1 MHIEETETGME
12 TALAATTAATTAATR
27 PDTATTKA
35 TTEATVASVTA
46 SGTEATTASTTASTT
61 EATRATAATDAPPAP
76 GPAGGERLIAGRYR
90 LLSRL
95 GEGGMGTVWRAHDE
109 TLHREVAV
117 KEVRAP
123 AGLRA
128 EDIARMY
135 SRLEREAWAAARI
148 PDRNVITV
156 HDVVMEDDRP
166 WIVMELVQGRSLA
179 ELLRDEGP
187 LTPRH
192 AARIG
197 ADVLSALRAAHA
209 VGVEHRDVKPANV
222 LLAKDG
228 RVVLSD
234 FGIAVVEGST
244 ALTMTGELVG
254 SPEYLPP
261 ERALGRPSGPESD
274 LWSLGVML
282 YAAVEGIS
290 PFRHATALS
299 TLRAVVDEEPPV
311 PTRAGPLAP
320 LIAGLLR
327 KEPAD
332 RTPAAEA
339 AMALRD
345 IAHEPDTTTTAAPIR
360 PTVTTPAP
368 AAETAT
374 ATTPTATDEAT
385 ATTAHAA
392 TDEATATT
400 AHTVTNEATATTAHA
415 ATDARTATPT
425 PETSPAPGTTPAPGT
440 SPAPRTTPA
449 PDATSEPVTEGPAR
463 IEAAEAPATSA
474 RPRRPRTVLLVAAG
488 VAACAL
494 TAGGLTYALSGNDVD
509 TAAGSGVRMSVA
521 GANTTYT
528 GSCPTPEGR
537 APAFT
542 ATFTA
547 SEPTLISY
555 RWVSG
560 DGSVVDPHWRTLSIG
575 DKANPTGH
583 DTVRLTTYSKAGTLT
598 TGMAVEL
605 QSPTRTLSNPVPFSI
620 TCTG

>member
-1 MHIEETETGME
+1 MYNDETETVTE
-12 TALAATTAATTAATR
+12 TALAGTTAATSADTATTAATTAGTDAAGGT
-27 PDTATTKA
+27 DT
-35 TTEATVASVTA
+35 V
-46 SGTEATTASTTASTT
+46 TTAA
-61 EATRATAATDAPPAP
+61 AP
-76 GPAGGERLIAGRYR
+76 GPQSAQRLVAGRYR

-95 GEGGMGTVWRAHDE
+95 GEGGMGTVWRARDE

-123 AGLRA
+123 VGLRA
-128 EDIARMY
+128 GDITRMY

-148 PDRNVITV
+148 PDRNVVTV

-166 WIVMELVQGRSLA
+166 WIVMELIRGQSLA
-179 ELLRDEGP
+179 DLLRAEGP

-197 ADVLSALRAAHA
+197 AEVLSALRAAHA
-209 VGVEHRDVKPANV
+209 AGVEHRDVKPANV
-222 LLAKDG
+222 LLAQDG

-234 FGIAVVEGST
+234 FGIAMVEGST
-244 ALTMTGELVG
+244 ALTMTGEVVG

-290 PFRHATALS
+290 PFRQDTALS
-299 TLRAVVDEEPPV
+299 TLRAVVDEEPPE

-320 LIAGLLR
+320 VIAGLLR
-327 KEPAD
+327 KEPAE
-332 RTPAAEA
+332 RTPAAEVA
-339 AMALRD
+339 VALRD
-345 IAHEPDTTTTAAPIR
+345 IAHEPDATTTASRIP
-360 PTVTTPAP
+360 PTPTPTPTAAP
-368 AAETAT
+368 AQT
-374 ATTPTATDEAT
+374 ATTPVPVPVPEGT
-385 ATTAHAA
+385 ATTA
-392 TDEATATT
+392 EATA
-400 AHTVTNEATATTAHA
+400 AEAA
-415 ATDARTATPT
+415 ASPAAPEANTPRRMPRTA
-425 PETSPAPGTTPAPGT
+425 
-440 SPAPRTTPA
+440 
-449 PDATSEPVTEGPAR
+449 V
-463 IEAAEAPATSA
+463 
-474 RPRRPRTVLLVAAG
+474 LVAAG
-488 VAACAL
+488 AAACVL
-494 TAGGLTYALSGNDVD
+494 IAGGLAYALNGNDGD
-509 TAAGSGVRMSVA
+509 TAPGSGVRVSVA

-547 SEPTLISY
+547 PEPTLISY

-560 DGSVVDPHWRTLSIG
+560 DGSVVDPHWRTMSIG

-583 DTVRLTTYSKAGTLT
+583 DTVRLTTYTKAGTLT

>member
-1 MHIEETETGME
+1 MHSEENETVTE
-12 TALAATTAATTAATR
+12 TALAASSAATTAATTAVTSEVTR
-27 PDTATTKA
+27 VDA
-35 TTEATVASVTA
+35 
-46 SGTEATTASTTASTT
+46 
-61 EATRATAATDAPPAP
+61 ATAVAAP
-76 GPAGGERLIAGRYR
+76 GGEGGERLVAGRYR

-95 GEGGMGTVWRAHDE
+95 GEGGMGTVWRARDE
-109 TLHREVAV
+109 SLHREVAV

-128 EDIARMY
+128 DDIARMY

-148 PDRNVITV
+148 PDRNVVTV

-166 WIVMELVQGRSLA
+166 WIVMELIRGQSLA
-179 ELLRDEGP
+179 DLLRAEGP

-192 AARIG
+192 AAHIG
-197 ADVLSALRAAHA
+197 AEVLSALRAAHA

-222 LLAKDG
+222 LIAQDG

-234 FGIAVVEGST
+234 FGIAMVEGST
-244 ALTMTGELVG
+244 ALTMTGEVVG

-290 PFRHATALS
+290 PFRQSTALS
-299 TLRAVVDEEPPV
+299 TLRAVVDEEPPE

-320 LIAGLLR
+320 VIAGLLR
-327 KEPAD
+327 KEPAE
-332 RTPAAEA
+332 RTPASEVAG
-339 AMALRD
+339 ALRD
-345 IAHEPDTTTTAAPIR
+345 IAHEPDATTAASRVVPPPTPTPQPATATAPVPAPVPVPVPVPVPEEASTTAATPAAATTTTAA
-360 PTVTTPAP
+360 
-368 AAETAT
+368 
-374 ATTPTATDEAT
+374 ATT
-385 ATTAHAA
+385 
-392 TDEATATT
+392 
-400 AHTVTNEATATTAHA
+400 
-415 ATDARTATPT
+415 
-425 PETSPAPGTTPAPGT
+425 
-440 SPAPRTTPA
+440 
-449 PDATSEPVTEGPAR
+449 
-463 IEAAEAPATSA
+463 AEAPAVASPAVASPGVPAAAAPGRKSRTAVVVSA
-474 RPRRPRTVLLVAAG
+474 GAAVCVLI
-488 VAACAL
+488 
-494 TAGGLTYALSGNDVD
+494 AGGIAYALSGNDKD
-509 TAAGSGVRMSVA
+509 AAPGSGVRVTVA
-521 GANTTYT
+521 GTNTTYT

-547 SEPTLISY
+547 PEPTLISF

-583 DTVRLTTYSKAGTLT
+583 DTVRLTTYAKAGTLT

>member
-1 MHIEETETGME
+1 MYNDETETVTE
-12 TALAATTAATTAATR
+12 TALAGTTAATSADTATTAATTAG
-27 PDTATTKA
+27 
-35 TTEATVASVTA
+35 TVADA
-46 SGTEATTASTTASTT
+46 AGGTDTVTTAA
-61 EATRATAATDAPPAP
+61 AP
-76 GPAGGERLIAGRYR
+76 GPESAQRLVAGRYR

-95 GEGGMGTVWRAHDE
+95 GEGGMGTVWRARDE

-128 EDIARMY
+128 GDITRMY

-148 PDRNVITV
+148 PDRNVVTV

-166 WIVMELVQGRSLA
+166 WIVMELIRGQSLA
-179 ELLRDEGP
+179 DLLRAEGP

-192 AARIG
+192 AAHIG
-197 ADVLSALRAAHA
+197 AEVLSALRAAHA
-209 VGVEHRDVKPANV
+209 AGVEHRDVKPANV
-222 LLAKDG
+222 LLAQDG

-244 ALTMTGELVG
+244 ALTMTGEVVG

-290 PFRHATALS
+290 PFRQDTALS
-299 TLRAVVDEEPPV
+299 TLRAVVDEEPPE

-320 LIAGLLR
+320 VIAGLLR
-327 KEPAD
+327 KEPAA
-332 RTPAAEA
+332 RTPAAEVA
-339 AMALRD
+339 VALRD
-345 IAHEPDTTTTAAPIR
+345 IAHEPDATTAASRILPS
-360 PTVTTPAP
+360 
-368 AAETAT
+368 
-374 ATTPTATDEAT
+374 PTA
-385 ATTAHAA
+385 
-392 TDEATATT
+392 
-400 AHTVTNEATATTAHA
+400 
-415 ATDARTATPT
+415 TATPT
-425 PETSPAPGTTPAPGT
+425 PAQTATAPVPVPEGTA
-440 SPAPRTTPA
+440 TTA
-449 PDATSEPVTEGPAR
+449 EAT
-463 IEAAEAPATSA
+463 AAEAAAPPAAVAPPAPPEAAT
-474 RPRRPRTVLLVAAG
+474 PRRMPRTAVL
-488 VAACAL
+488 L
-494 TAGGLTYALSGNDVD
+494 TAGAAACVLIAGGLAYALNGNDANTD
-509 TAAGSGVRMSVA
+509 PGSGVRVSVA

-547 SEPTLISY
+547 PEPTLISY

-560 DGSVVDPHWRTLSIG
+560 DGSVVDPHWRTMSIG

-583 DTVRLTTYSKAGTLT
+583 DTVRLTTYTKAGTLT

>member
-1 MHIEETETGME
+1 MHNEESETV
-12 TALAATTAATTAATR
+12 TDSTLANTTAATATGADTAVTAA
-27 PDTATTKA
+27 
-35 TTEATVASVTA
+35 
-46 SGTEATTASTTASTT
+46 
-61 EATRATAATDAPPAP
+61 AP
-76 GPAGGERLIAGRYR
+76 GTPGGERLIAGRYR

-95 GEGGMGTVWRAHDE
+95 GEGGMGTVWRARDE

-123 AGLRA
+123 AHLRA
-128 EDIARMY
+128 GDIARMY

-148 PDRNVITV
+148 PDRNVVTV

-166 WIVMELVQGRSLA
+166 WIVMELIRGRSLA
-179 ELLRDEGP
+179 DLLRAEGP

-192 AARIG
+192 AAHIG
-197 ADVLSALRAAHA
+197 AEVLSALRAAHA
-209 VGVEHRDVKPANV
+209 AGVEHRDVKPANV
-222 LLAKDG
+222 LLADDG

-234 FGIAVVEGST
+234 FGIAMVEGST
-244 ALTMTGELVG
+244 ALTLTGEVVG

-282 YAAVEGIS
+282 YAVVEGIS
-290 PFRHATALS
+290 PFRQDTALS

-320 LIAGLLR
+320 VIAGLLR
-327 KEPAD
+327 KEPAE

-339 AMALRD
+339 AGALRD
-345 IAHEPDTTTTAAPIR
+345 IAHEPDATTTAARVLSAPAE
-360 PTVTTPAP
+360 PATPAAPVPAP
-368 AAETAT
+368 A
-374 ATTPTATDEAT
+374 P
-385 ATTAHAA
+385 
-392 TDEATATT
+392 
-400 AHTVTNEATATTAHA
+400 V
-415 ATDARTATPT
+415 PT
-425 PETSPAPGTTPAPGT
+425 PEPATTTAEPAAAAPSPFAH
-440 SPAPRTTPA
+440 
-449 PDATSEPVTEGPAR
+449 
-463 IEAAEAPATSA
+463 ATSA
-474 RPRRPRTVLLVAAG
+474 HATPEAPPRKRRTVAFVAAG
-488 VAACAL
+488 AAACAL
-494 TAGGLTYALSGNDVD
+494 IAAGLVHALDGNGEDA
-509 TAAGSGVRMSVA
+509 TPGSGVRMSVA

-528 GSCPTPEGR
+528 GSCPTPESR

-560 DGSVVDPHWRTLSIG
+560 DGSVVDPHWRTMSIG

-583 DTVRLTTYSKAGTLT
+583 DTVRLTTYAKAGTLT

-605 QSPTRTLSNPVPFSI
+605 QSPTRTTSNPVPFSI

>member
-1 MHIEETETGME
+1 MHNEESETVTEST
-12 TALAATTAATTAATR
+12 LAATTAVTAATAGTAATVDTTATADTTADTATTAA
-27 PDTATTKA
+27 
-35 TTEATVASVTA
+35 
-46 SGTEATTASTTASTT
+46 
-61 EATRATAATDAPPAP
+61 AP
-76 GPAGGERLIAGRYR
+76 GAPAAPGGERLIAGRYR

-95 GEGGMGTVWRAHDE
+95 GEGGMGTVWRARDE

-123 AGLRA
+123 AHLRA
-128 EDIARMY
+128 GDIARMY

-148 PDRNVITV
+148 PDRNVVTV
-156 HDVVMEDDRP
+156 HDVAMEDDRP
-166 WIVMELVQGRSLA
+166 WIVMELIRGQSLA
-179 ELLRDEGP
+179 DLLRAEGP

-192 AARIG
+192 AAHIG
-197 ADVLSALRAAHA
+197 AEVLSALRAAHA

-222 LLAKDG
+222 LLAEDG

-244 ALTMTGELVG
+244 ALTLTGEVVG

-290 PFRHATALS
+290 PFRQDSALS

-320 LIAGLLR
+320 VIAGLLR
-327 KEPAD
+327 KEPAE
-332 RTPAAEA
+332 RTSAAEA
-339 AMALRD
+339 AEALRG
-345 IAHEPDTTTTAAPIR
+345 IAHEPDATTTAARVLPAPEVPAAPAA
-360 PTVTTPAP
+360 PTEPMEPATAEAPVPTGVPEATTTAEPAAAATHASPAP
-368 AAETAT
+368 ASPAH
-374 ATTPTATDEAT
+374 PTAA
-385 ATTAHAA
+385 
-392 TDEATATT
+392 
-400 AHTVTNEATATTAHA
+400 
-415 ATDARTATPT
+415 
-425 PETSPAPGTTPAPGT
+425 
-440 SPAPRTTPA
+440 
-449 PDATSEPVTEGPAR
+449 EPVTP
-463 IEAAEAPATSA
+463 
-474 RPRRPRTVLLVAAG
+474 PRKRRTTVFVAAG
-488 VAACAL
+488 AAVCVLIGAGVA
-494 TAGGLTYALSGNDVD
+494 YALSGNDD
-509 TAAGSGVRMSVA
+509 DSTPGAGGVRMSVA
-521 GANTTYT
+521 GANTKYT
-528 GSCPTPEGR
+528 GKCPTPESQ

-560 DGSVVDPHWRTLSIG
+560 DGSVVDPHWRTMSIG

-583 DTVRLTTYSKAGTLT
+583 DTVRLTTYAKAGNLT

-605 QSPTRTLSNPVPFSI
+605 QSPTRTTSNPVPFSI

>member
-1 MHIEETETGME
+1 MHNEESETVTEST
-12 TALAATTAATTAATR
+12 LAATTAVTAATTATTAGTATVTTA
-27 PDTATTKA
+27 DTATT
-35 TTEATVASVTA
+35 
-46 SGTEATTASTTASTT
+46 
-61 EATRATAATDAPPAP
+61 ATAPAVPSAPAVPEAP
-76 GPAGGERLIAGRYR
+76 DGERLIAGRYR

-95 GEGGMGTVWRAHDE
+95 GEGGMGTVWRARDE

-123 AGLRA
+123 AHLRSG
-128 EDIARMY
+128 DIARMY

-148 PDRNVITV
+148 PDRNVVTV
-156 HDVVMEDDRP
+156 HDVAMEDDRP
-166 WIVMELVQGRSLA
+166 WIVMELIRGQSLA
-179 ELLRDEGP
+179 DLLRAEGP

-192 AARIG
+192 AAHIG
-197 ADVLSALRAAHA
+197 AEVLSALRAAHA

-222 LLAKDG
+222 LIAEDG

-234 FGIAVVEGST
+234 FGIAMVEGST
-244 ALTMTGELVG
+244 ALTLTGEVVG

-290 PFRHATALS
+290 PFRQDSALS

-320 LIAGLLR
+320 VIAGLLR
-327 KEPAD
+327 KEPAE

-339 AMALRD
+339 AEALRG
-345 IAHEPDTTTTAAPIR
+345 IAHEPDATTAAARVLPAPAQSSAPAE
-360 PTVTTPAP
+360 PTTAAAPVATPAP
-368 AAETAT
+368 APAAADTTAT
-374 ATTPTATDEAT
+374 ATAEPAA
-385 ATTAHAA
+385 AA
-392 TDEATATT
+392 T
-400 AHTVTNEATATTAHA
+400 HA
-415 ATDARTATPT
+415 
-425 PETSPAPGTTPAPGT
+425 SPAYA
-440 SPAPRTTPA
+440 SPAHPA
-449 PDATSEPVTEGPAR
+449 
-463 IEAAEAPATSA
+463 AAAPAA
-474 RPRRPRTVLLVAAG
+474 PPRKRRTVAFVAAG
-488 VAACAL
+488 AAACVLIA
-494 TAGGLTYALSGNDVD
+494 AGAVYALSGNDED
-509 TAAGSGVRMSVA
+509 PTPGAGGVRMSVA

-528 GSCPTPEGR
+528 GRCPTPESQ

-560 DGSVVDPHWRTLSIG
+560 DGSVVDPHWRTMSIG

-583 DTVRLTTYSKAGTLT
+583 DTVRLTTYAKAGNLT

-605 QSPTRTLSNPVPFSI
+605 QSPTRTISNPVPFSI

>member
-1 MHIEETETGME
+1 MYNEESETVTESAPSAATAE
-12 TALAATTAATTAATR
+12 TATTAG
-27 PDTATTKA
+27 TATLADTIAGTA
-35 TTEATVASVTA
+35 TD
-46 SGTEATTASTTASTT
+46 
-61 EATRATAATDAPPAP
+61 ATAATNATAATPGAP
-76 GPAGGERLIAGRYR
+76 GGERLIAGRYR

-95 GEGGMGTVWRAHDE
+95 GEGGMGTVWRARDE

-123 AGLRA
+123 AHLRA
-128 EDIARMY
+128 GDIARMY

-148 PDRNVITV
+148 PDRNVVTV

-166 WIVMELVQGRSLA
+166 WIVMELIRGQSLA
-179 ELLRDEGP
+179 DLLRAEGP
-187 LTPRH
+187 LTPRQ
-192 AARIG
+192 AAHIG
-197 ADVLSALRAAHA
+197 AEVLSALRAAHA

-222 LLAKDG
+222 LLAEDG

-244 ALTMTGELVG
+244 ALTLTGEVVG

-274 LWSLGVML
+274 LWSLGVLL

-290 PFRHATALS
+290 PFRQDTALS
-299 TLRAVVDEEPPV
+299 TLRAVVDEEPPE

-320 LIAGLLR
+320 VIAGLLR
-327 KEPAD
+327 KEPAE

-339 AMALRD
+339 AAALRG
-345 IAHEPDTTTTAAPIR
+345 IAHEPDATTTAARVLAAPAEPVAPAEPD
-360 PTVTTPAP
+360 PTAAPAAATAEPAAATTHASPAP
-368 AAETAT
+368 A
-374 ATTPTATDEAT
+374 
-385 ATTAHAA
+385 
-392 TDEATATT
+392 
-400 AHTVTNEATATTAHA
+400 
-415 ATDARTATPT
+415 
-425 PETSPAPGTTPAPGT
+425 SPAHPA
-440 SPAPRTTPA
+440 
-449 PDATSEPVTEGPAR
+449 
-463 IEAAEAPATSA
+463 AAAPASP
-474 RPRRPRTVLLVAAG
+474 PRKRRTVAFVAAGAAACVLVAAG
-488 VAACAL
+488 VA
-494 TAGGLTYALSGNDVD
+494 YALSGNDED
-509 TAAGSGVRMSVA
+509 PTAGVGGVRMSVA

-528 GSCPTPEGR
+528 GRCPTPESQ

-575 DKANPTGH
+575 SKANPTGH
-583 DTVRLTTYSKAGTLT
+583 DTVRLTTYAKAGTLT

-605 QSPTRTLSNPVPFSI
+605 QSPTRTTSNPVPFSI

>member
-1 MHIEETETGME
+1 MYNEETETATE
-12 TALAATTAATTAATR
+12 SVLAATTAVTSTG
-27 PDTATTKA
+27 
-35 TTEATVASVTA
+35 TV
-46 SGTEATTASTTASTT
+46 TTASTTA
-61 EATRATAATDAPPAP
+61 AAPAP
-76 GPAGGERLIAGRYR
+76 APAPRPAGGERLIAGRYR

-95 GEGGMGTVWRAHDE
+95 GEGGMGTVWQARDE

-128 EDIARMY
+128 EDIGRMY

-148 PDRNVITV
+148 PDRNVVTV
-156 HDVVMEDDRP
+156 HDVVLEDDRP
-166 WIVMELVQGRSLA
+166 WIVMELVRGRSLA

-192 AARIG
+192 AAHIG
-197 ADVLSALRAAHA
+197 AEVLSALRAAHA

-222 LLAKDG
+222 LLAEDG

-234 FGIAVVEGST
+234 FGIAMVEGST
-244 ALTMTGELVG
+244 ALTMTGEVVG

-261 ERALGRPSGPESD
+261 ERALGRPSGPASD

-290 PFRHATALS
+290 PFRHDTALS

-320 LIAGLLR
+320 VIAGLLR
-327 KEPAD
+327 KEPAE

-339 AMALRD
+339 AVALRD
-345 IAHEPDTTTTAAPIR
+345 IAHEPDATTTGARILPTATPPGPTAA
-360 PTVTTPAP
+360 A
-368 AAETAT
+368 
-374 ATTPTATDEAT
+374 ATTPTPTAATEPT
-385 ATTAHAA
+385 ATEPTATEPTTAAAA
-392 TDEATATT
+392 TTT
-400 AHTVTNEATATTAHA
+400 A
-415 ATDARTATPT
+415 
-425 PETSPAPGTTPAPGT
+425 GT
-440 SPAPRTTPA
+440 A
-449 PDATSEPVTEGPAR
+449 PDSPPESVPEAPDQAA
-463 IEAAEAPATSA
+463 AAEAPAPPA
-474 RPRRPRTVLLVAAG
+474 RPRRRRTAVLVAAG
-488 VAACAL
+488 ATACVL
-494 TAGGLTYALSGNDVD
+494 IAGGLTYALAGNDGD
-509 TAAGSGVRMSVA
+509 AETGSGVRVSVA

-583 DTVRLTTYSKAGTLT
+583 DTVRLTTYTKAGTLT

>member
-1 MHIEETETGME
+1 MHNEESDTGTVTE
-12 TALAATTAATTAATR
+12 TALVSATTATTTATTSGTEGTAATA
-27 PDTATTKA
+27 DTR
-35 TTEATVASVTA
+35 VTA
-46 SGTEATTASTTASTT
+46 GTAGPAST
-61 EATRATAATDAPPAP
+61 APPAAAP
-76 GPAGGERLIAGRYR
+76 PAAAQPTSAQAASGGDRLVAGRYR

-95 GEGGMGTVWRAHDE
+95 GEGGMGTVWRARDE

-123 AGLRA
+123 GGLSA
-128 EDIARMY
+128 DAIARMY

-148 PDRNVITV
+148 PDRNVVTV

-166 WIVMELVQGRSLA
+166 WIVMELIRGQSLA
-179 ELLRDEGP
+179 DLLRAEGP

-192 AARIG
+192 AAHIG
-197 ADVLSALRAAHA
+197 AEVLSALRAAHA

-222 LLAKDG
+222 LLAEDG

-244 ALTMTGELVG
+244 ALTMTGEVVG

-290 PFRHATALS
+290 PFRQDTALS
-299 TLRAVVDEEPPV
+299 TLRAVVDEEPPAPV
-311 PTRAGPLAP
+311 RAGPLAP
-320 LIAGLLR
+320 VIAGLLR
-327 KEPAD
+327 KEPAE
-332 RTPAAEA
+332 RTPAARVTE
-339 AMALRD
+339 ALRD
-345 IAHEPDTTTTAAPIR
+345 IAHEPDATTAAARVLPAPVPAAEPAAAATPTSTPGPAQEPAATAPIVPAAAQP
-360 PTVTTPAP
+360 PTTTPAAP
-368 AAETAT
+368 PRKRRTALFAAAGAT
-374 ATTPTATDEAT
+374 AC
-385 ATTAHAA
+385 
-392 TDEATATT
+392 
-400 AHTVTNEATATTAHA
+400 
-415 ATDARTATPT
+415 
-425 PETSPAPGTTPAPGT
+425 
-440 SPAPRTTPA
+440 
-449 PDATSEPVTEGPAR
+449 
-463 IEAAEAPATSA
+463 
-474 RPRRPRTVLLVAAG
+474 VLIAGG
-488 VAACAL
+488 VALAL
-494 TAGGLTYALSGNDVD
+494 TDGDGGG
-509 TAAGSGVRMSVA
+509 AAGSGVRMSVA

-528 GSCPTPEGR
+528 GGCPTPEGR

-560 DGSVVDPHWRTLSIG
+560 DGSVVDPHWRTMSIG
-575 DKANPTGH
+575 SKDNPTGH
-583 DTVRLTTYSKAGTLT
+583 DTVRLTTWAKAGNLT

-605 QSPTRTLSNPVPFSI
+605 QSPTRTTSNPVPFSI

>member
-1 MHIEETETGME
+1 MHIEESETVME
-12 TALAATTAATTAATR
+12 TALAATTAATRPAT
-27 PDTATTKA
+27 A
-35 TTEATVASVTA
+35 TTEATTA
-46 SGTEATTASTTASTT
+46 ATTASTAGATTRGTA
-61 EATRATAATDAPPAP
+61 ATAATPAS

-95 GEGGMGTVWRAHDE
+95 GEGGMGTVWRARDE
-109 TLHREVAV
+109 SLHREVAV

-128 EDIARMY
+128 EDVARMY

-156 HDVVMEDDRP
+156 HDVVMEEDRP

-187 LTPRH
+187 LTPRQ

-197 ADVLSALRAAHA
+197 ADVLSALRSAHA

-222 LLAKDG
+222 LLAEDG

-320 LIAGLLR
+320 VIAGLLR
-327 KEPAD
+327 KEPAE

-345 IAHEPDTTTTAAPIR
+345 IAHEPDATTTAAPIL
-360 PTVTTPAP
+360 PTVTPP
-368 AAETAT
+368 VP
-374 ATTPTATDEAT
+374 ATTPVPTATPTTTNEPTTTTGRT
-385 ATTAHAA
+385 ATTAR
-392 TDEATATT
+392 TATT
-400 AHTVTNEATATTAHA
+400 EFGTT
-415 ATDARTATPT
+415 T
-425 PETSPAPGTTPAPGT
+425 APGT
-440 SPAPRTTPA
+440 
-449 PDATSEPVTEGPAR
+449 TSEPVTEGPAR
-463 IEAAEAPATSA
+463 VEAAEARATSA
-474 RPRRPRTVLLVAAG
+474 QPRRPRTAALLVAAG

-494 TAGGLTYALSGNDVD
+494 TAGGLTYALSGNDAD
-509 TAAGSGVRMSVA
+509 TATGSGVRMSVA

-583 DTVRLTTYSKAGTLT
+583 DTIRLTTYTKAGTLT

-620 TCTG
+620 TCR

>member
-1 MHIEETETGME
+1 MHNEESETLTE
-12 TALAATTAATTAATR
+12 TALAATTAVTSTGTTTTAVT
-27 PDTATTKA
+27 TA
-35 TTEATVASVTA
+35 
-46 SGTEATTASTTASTT
+46 GTEA
-61 EATRATAATDAPPAP
+61 
-76 GPAGGERLIAGRYR
+76 GGDVLIANRYR

-95 GEGGMGTVWRAHDE
+95 GEGGMGTVWRARDE

-128 EDIARMY
+128 GDIARMY

-148 PDRNVITV
+148 PDRNVVTV
-156 HDVVMEDDRP
+156 HDVVMEDERP
-166 WIVMELVQGRSLA
+166 WIVMELVRGQSLA
-179 ELLRDEGP
+179 DLLRAEGP

-192 AARIG
+192 AAHIG
-197 ADVLSALRAAHA
+197 AEVLSALRAAHA

-222 LLAKDG
+222 LIAEDG

-234 FGIAVVEGST
+234 FGIAMVEGST
-244 ALTMTGELVG
+244 ALTMTGEVVG

-290 PFRHATALS
+290 PFRQDTALS
-299 TLRAVVDEEPPV
+299 TLRAVVDDEPPA

-320 LIAGLLR
+320 VIDGLLR
-327 KEPAD
+327 KEPAE
-332 RTPAAEA
+332 RTPAAEVA
-339 AMALRD
+339 AALRD
-345 IAHEPDTTTTAAPIR
+345 IAHEPDATTAASR
-360 PTVTTPAP
+360 VLPAP
-368 AAETAT
+368 AQPATAVTGETAT
-374 ATTPTATDEAT
+374 AVTVETAEET
-385 ATTAHAA
+385 AK
-392 TDEATATT
+392 
-400 AHTVTNEATATTAHA
+400 
-415 ATDARTATPT
+415 
-425 PETSPAPGTTPAPGT
+425 
-440 SPAPRTTPA
+440 
-449 PDATSEPVTEGPAR
+449 
-463 IEAAEAPATSA
+463 EAAEETAEETAATTTQPSPEPAAESPA
-474 RPRRPRTVLLVAAG
+474 ASGPPRRRRTAMLVAAG
-488 VAACAL
+488 AAACLLA
-494 TAGGLTYALSGNDVD
+494 AGGLAYALAGDGDDGGD
-509 TAAGSGVRMSVA
+509 TAAGSGVRVSVT
-521 GANTTYT
+521 GTNTTYS

-547 SEPTLISY
+547 PEPTLISY

-560 DGSVVDPHWRTLSIG
+560 DGSVVDPQWRTLSIG
-575 DKANPTGH
+575 DKANPTGR
-583 DTVRLTTYSKAGTLT
+583 DTIRLATYAKTGTLT

>member
-1 MHIEETETGME
+1 MHNEDPETLTE
-12 TALAATTAATTAATR
+12 TALAATTAVTSTG
-27 PDTATTKA
+27 TATTTA
-35 TTEATVASVTA
+35 VTTADTEA
-46 SGTEATTASTTASTT
+46 
-61 EATRATAATDAPPAP
+61 
-76 GPAGGERLIAGRYR
+76 GGDVLIANRYR

-128 EDIARMY
+128 GDIARMY

-148 PDRNVITV
+148 PDRNVVTV
-156 HDVVMEDDRP
+156 HDVVMEDERP
-166 WIVMELVQGRSLA
+166 WIVMELIRGQSLA
-179 ELLRDEGP
+179 DLLRAEGP

-192 AARIG
+192 AAHIG
-197 ADVLSALRAAHA
+197 AEVLSALRAAHA

-222 LLAKDG
+222 LLAEDG

-234 FGIAVVEGST
+234 FGIAMVEGST
-244 ALTMTGELVG
+244 ALTMTGEVVG

-290 PFRHATALS
+290 PFRQDTALS
-299 TLRAVVDEEPPV
+299 TLRAVVDDEPPA

-320 LIAGLLR
+320 VIAGLLR
-327 KEPAD
+327 KEPAE
-332 RTPAAEA
+332 RTPAAEVA
-339 AMALRD
+339 EALRD
-345 IAHEPDTTTTAAPIR
+345 IAHEPDATTTASRVLPPSAQ
-360 PTVTTPAP
+360 
-368 AAETAT
+368 TAT
-374 ATTPTATDEAT
+374 AATVETTGETTAETPAGTPTGTVTAVAHVPEETA
-385 ATTAHAA
+385 ATTTKPSPEPPAESPVASGPPRKR
-392 TDEATATT
+392 
-400 AHTVTNEATATTAHA
+400 
-415 ATDARTATPT
+415 RTA
-425 PETSPAPGTTPAPGT
+425 A
-440 SPAPRTTPA
+440 
-449 PDATSEPVTEGPAR
+449 
-463 IEAAEAPATSA
+463 
-474 RPRRPRTVLLVAAG
+474 LVAAG
-488 VAACAL
+488 AAACLVA
-494 TAGGLTYALSGNDVD
+494 AGGLAYALTGDGD
-509 TAAGSGVRMSVA
+509 DGGDAAAGPGVRVSVT
-521 GANTTYT
+521 GTNTTYS

-547 SEPTLISY
+547 PEPTLISY

-560 DGSVVDPHWRTLSIG
+560 DGSVVDPQWRTMSIG
-575 DKANPTGH
+575 DKANPTGR
-583 DTVRLTTYSKAGTLT
+583 DTIRLATYAKTGTLT

>member
-1 MHIEETETGME
+1 MHSEENETVTE
-12 TALAATTAATTAATR
+12 TALAASSAATTAVTSEVTR
-27 PDTATTKA
+27 VDA
-35 TTEATVASVTA
+35 
-46 SGTEATTASTTASTT
+46 
-61 EATRATAATDAPPAP
+61 ATAVAAP
-76 GPAGGERLIAGRYR
+76 GGEGGERLVAGRYR

-95 GEGGMGTVWRAHDE
+95 GEGGMGTVWRARDE
-109 TLHREVAV
+109 SLHREVAV

-128 EDIARMY
+128 DDIARMY

-148 PDRNVITV
+148 PDRNVVTV

-166 WIVMELVQGRSLA
+166 WIVMELIRGQSLA
-179 ELLRDEGP
+179 DLLRAEGP

-192 AARIG
+192 AAHIG
-197 ADVLSALRAAHA
+197 AEVLSALRAAHA

-222 LLAKDG
+222 LIAQDG

-234 FGIAVVEGST
+234 FGIAMVEGST
-244 ALTMTGELVG
+244 ALTMTGEVVG

-290 PFRHATALS
+290 PFRQSTALS
-299 TLRAVVDEEPPV
+299 TLRAVVDEEPPE

-320 LIAGLLR
+320 VIAGLLR
-327 KEPAD
+327 KEPAE
-332 RTPAAEA
+332 RTPASEVAG
-339 AMALRD
+339 ALRD
-345 IAHEPDTTTTAAPIR
+345 IAHEPDATTAASR
-360 PTVTTPAP
+360 VLPTPTPQP
-368 AAETAT
+368 ATDTAT
-374 ATTPTATDEAT
+374 ATAT
-385 ATTAHAA
+385 ATAAAAAPVSVPVPEEASTTAA
-392 TDEATATT
+392 TTT
-400 AHTVTNEATATTAHA
+400 
-415 ATDARTATPT
+415 
-425 PETSPAPGTTPAPGT
+425 
-440 SPAPRTTPA
+440 
-449 PDATSEPVTEGPAR
+449 
-463 IEAAEAPATSA
+463 AAEAPAVASPGPPA
-474 RPRRPRTVLLVAAG
+474 AAAPGRKSRTAVVVAAG
-488 VAACAL
+488 AAVCVL
-494 TAGGLTYALSGNDVD
+494 IAGGIAYALSGNDKD
-509 TAAGSGVRMSVA
+509 AAPGSGVRVTVA
-521 GANTTYT
+521 GTNTTYT

-547 SEPTLISY
+547 PEPTLISY

-583 DTVRLTTYSKAGTLT
+583 DTVRLTTYAKAGTLT

>member
-1 MHIEETETGME
+1 MHNEESETLTE
-12 TALAATTAATTAATR
+12 TALAATTAVTSTG
-27 PDTATTKA
+27 TATTTA
-35 TTEATVASVTA
+35 VTTA
-46 SGTEATTASTTASTT
+46 GTEA
-61 EATRATAATDAPPAP
+61 
-76 GPAGGERLIAGRYR
+76 GGDVLIANRYR

-128 EDIARMY
+128 GDIARMY

-148 PDRNVITV
+148 PDRNVVTV
-156 HDVVMEDDRP
+156 HDVVMEDERP
-166 WIVMELVQGRSLA
+166 WIVMELIRGQSLA
-179 ELLRDEGP
+179 DLLRAEGP

-192 AARIG
+192 AAHIG
-197 ADVLSALRAAHA
+197 AEVLSALRAAHA

-222 LLAKDG
+222 LLAEDG

-234 FGIAVVEGST
+234 FGIAMVEGST
-244 ALTMTGELVG
+244 ALTMTGEVVG

-290 PFRHATALS
+290 PFRQDTALS
-299 TLRAVVDEEPPV
+299 TLRAVVDDEPPA

-320 LIAGLLR
+320 VIAGLLR
-327 KEPAD
+327 KEPAE
-332 RTPAAEA
+332 RTPAAEVA
-339 AMALRD
+339 EALRD
-345 IAHEPDTTTTAAPIR
+345 IAHEPDATTTASR
-360 PTVTTPAP
+360 VLPAP
-368 AAETAT
+368 
-374 ATTPTATDEAT
+374 
-385 ATTAHAA
+385 
-392 TDEATATT
+392 
-400 AHTVTNEATATTAHA
+400 
-415 ATDARTATPT
+415 ARTATAATAETTGQTAGQTAPDTTVETTAET
-425 PETSPAPGTTPAPGT
+425 PVGTPAGTAAAVTRVPGEET
-440 SPAPRTTPA
+440 AATTTKPSP
-449 PDATSEPVTEGPAR
+449 EPPTESPVASGP
-463 IEAAEAPATSA
+463 
-474 RPRRPRTVLLVAAG
+474 PRRRRTATLVAAG
-488 VAACAL
+488 AAACLLA
-494 TAGGLTYALSGNDVD
+494 AGGLAYALTGDGD
-509 TAAGSGVRMSVA
+509 DAGDAATGSGVRVSVT
-521 GANTTYT
+521 GTNTTYS

-547 SEPTLISY
+547 PEPTLISY

-560 DGSVVDPHWRTLSIG
+560 DGSVVDPQWRTLSIG
-575 DKANPTGH
+575 DKANPTGR
-583 DTVRLTTYSKAGTLT
+583 DTIRLATYAKTGTLT

>member
-1 MHIEETETGME
+1 MHNEESETLTE
-12 TALAATTAATTAATR
+12 TALAATTAVTSTGTTTTAVT
-27 PDTATTKA
+27 TA
-35 TTEATVASVTA
+35 
-46 SGTEATTASTTASTT
+46 GTEA
-61 EATRATAATDAPPAP
+61 
-76 GPAGGERLIAGRYR
+76 GGDVLIANRYR

-95 GEGGMGTVWRAHDE
+95 GEGGMGTVWRARDE

-128 EDIARMY
+128 GDIARMY

-148 PDRNVITV
+148 PDRNVVTV
-156 HDVVMEDDRP
+156 HDVVMEDERP
-166 WIVMELVQGRSLA
+166 WIVMELVRGQSLA
-179 ELLRDEGP
+179 DLLRAEGP

-192 AARIG
+192 AAHIG
-197 ADVLSALRAAHA
+197 AEVLSALRAAHA

-222 LLAKDG
+222 LLAEDG

-234 FGIAVVEGST
+234 FGIAMVEGST
-244 ALTMTGELVG
+244 ALTMTGEVVG

-290 PFRHATALS
+290 PFRQDTALS
-299 TLRAVVDEEPPV
+299 TLRAVVDDEPPA

-320 LIAGLLR
+320 VIAGLLR
-327 KEPAD
+327 KEPAE
-332 RTPAAEA
+332 RTPAAEVA
-339 AMALRD
+339 AALRD
-345 IAHEPDTTTTAAPIR
+345 IAHEPDATTAASR
-360 PTVTTPAP
+360 VLPAP
-368 AAETAT
+368 AQPATAVTVETAGETAT
-374 ATTPTATDEAT
+374 AVTVETNGETTGETTRGMSGETTAGTPVGKPTGTATAATHVPEETAATPTKPSPEPPAESP
-385 ATTAHAA
+385 AA
-392 TDEATATT
+392 SGPPRGR
-400 AHTVTNEATATTAHA
+400 
-415 ATDARTATPT
+415 RTAT
-425 PETSPAPGTTPAPGT
+425 
-440 SPAPRTTPA
+440 
-449 PDATSEPVTEGPAR
+449 
-463 IEAAEAPATSA
+463 
-474 RPRRPRTVLLVAAG
+474 LVAAG
-488 VAACAL
+488 AAACLLA
-494 TAGGLTYALSGNDVD
+494 AGGLAYALTGDGDDGGD
-509 TAAGSGVRMSVA
+509 TTAGSGVRVTVT
-521 GANTTYT
+521 GTNTTYS

-547 SEPTLISY
+547 PGPTLISY

-560 DGSVVDPHWRTLSIG
+560 DGSVVDPQWRTLSIG
-575 DKANPTGH
+575 DKANPTGR
-583 DTVRLTTYSKAGTLT
+583 DTIRLATYAKTGTLT

>member
-1 MHIEETETGME
+1 
-12 TALAATTAATTAATR
+12 
-27 PDTATTKA
+27 
-35 TTEATVASVTA
+35 
-46 SGTEATTASTTASTT
+46 
-61 EATRATAATDAPPAP
+61 
-76 GPAGGERLIAGRYR
+76 
-90 LLSRL
+90 
-95 GEGGMGTVWRAHDE
+95 MGTVWRARDE

-166 WIVMELVQGRSLA
+166 WIVMELVRGRSLA

-222 LLAKDG
+222 LLAADG

-320 LIAGLLR
+320 VIAGLLR
-327 KEPAD
+327 KEPAE
-332 RTPAAEA
+332 RTPAAEV

-345 IAHEPDTTTTAAPIR
+345 IAHEPDATTTATPILPTAAPILSTT
-360 PTVTTPAP
+360 PTPAP
-368 AAETAT
+368 TAESAT
-374 ATTPTATDEAT
+374 VAPPTA
-385 ATTAHAA
+385 
-392 TDEATATT
+392 
-400 AHTVTNEATATTAHA
+400 TNEATATTAHT
-415 ATDARTATPT
+415 ATNARTDR
-425 PETSPAPGTTPAPGT
+425 PAPDSTPAPKTTPAPE
-440 SPAPRTTPA
+440 TTPA
-449 PDATSEPVTEGPAR
+449 PDTTPAPETTPAPAPAPAPAPETTPAPYTTSEPVTEGPAR
-463 IEAAEAPATSA
+463 IEAAEVRAASA
-474 RPRRPRTVLLVAAG
+474 QPRRPRTVLLVAAG

-494 TAGGLTYALSGNDVD
+494 TAGGLTYALSGNDGG
-509 TAAGSGVRMSVA
+509 TATGSGVRMSVA

-583 DTVRLTTYSKAGTLT
+583 DTVRLTTYTKAGTLT